1 MEYTIDGWSKPA
13 TTQTYN
19 VFCPVSVLISQTMPL
34 KAYYEPLGTP
44 TQKPTLSTAN
54 SEYT

>member
-19 VFCPVSVLISQTMPL
+19 VFCPVSVLVNQTKSL
-34 KAYYEPLGTP
+34 KPYYESVHTP
-44 TQKPTLSTAN
+44 TQKPILSMAN
-54 SEYT
+54 S

>member
-19 VFCPVSVLISQTMPL
+19 VFCPVSVLVSQTKPL

-44 TQKPTLSTAN
+44 TQKPILSTAN
-54 SEYT
+54 S